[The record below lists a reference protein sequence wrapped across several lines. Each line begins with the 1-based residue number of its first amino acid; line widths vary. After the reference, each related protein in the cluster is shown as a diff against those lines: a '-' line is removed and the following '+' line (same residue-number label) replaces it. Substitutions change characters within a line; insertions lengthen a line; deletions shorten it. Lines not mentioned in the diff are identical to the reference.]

1 MDELIPYEGQPSGKE
16 GKELPVFSREVYLAD
31 FYSRTS
37 NLKKVNVN
45 SIKKVPVPRNVKKK
59 M

>member
-1 MDELIPYEGQPSGKE
+1 MDELIPYEGQPS